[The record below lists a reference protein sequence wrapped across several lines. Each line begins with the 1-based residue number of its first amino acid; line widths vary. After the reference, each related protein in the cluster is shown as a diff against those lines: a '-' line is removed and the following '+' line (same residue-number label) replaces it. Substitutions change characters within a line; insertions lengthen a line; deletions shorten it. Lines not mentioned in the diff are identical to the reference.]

1 MTEILVAPVAS
12 ALKIKEE
19 LETQKQRHA
28 EEMKKKDEELAER
41 DELYKE
47 LKKENGEL
55 KALLTRKEE
64 EDEAEMV
71 GGSHEEEG
79 REPLD
84 WKVALTE
91 SCLNQL
97 KENTEAT
104 EGDEEEL
111 LSILNNPTFTI
122 LQDEEGVRPSTSLLG
137 EGVMKKCR
145 VYPRIEKSSG
155 TGYLRWECDDNTYY
169 LSGGER
175 ILYAETDKITEKR
188 KTRSG
193 TSLDHWTWKGKGR
206 FAKALYYGLED
217 LINQLD

>member
-1 MTEILVAPVAS
+1 METM
-12 ALKIKEE
+12 ALKALCEKLLRESAQRTAALEE
-19 LETQKQRHA
+19 EN
-28 EEMKKKDEELAER
+28 E
-41 DELYKE
+41 E
-47 LKKENGEL
+47 LKKKNGEL

-84 WKVALTE
+84 WKVVLTE

-111 LSILNNPTFTI
+111 LSILNNPAFTI
-122 LQDEEGVRPSTSLLG
+122 LQDEEGARPSTSSLG
-137 EGVMKKCR
+137 KAPDMKKCR

-169 LSGGER
+169 LAGDGR
-175 ILYAETDKITEKR
+175 ILYAKTDKITEKR
-188 KTRSG
+188 KTGSRSR
-193 TSLDHWTWKGKGR
+193 LDHLTWKGKRR